1 MKFLDRVGLAIFSI
15 IVLIISVLLMLIG
28 FNFIEPSVFNILITK
43 VLMYQQ
49 ATYTM
54 IGISVILI
62 LLSIKCLFF
71 RSEANE
77 KRKSSETGI
86 LLENEDGK
94 LLITRN
100 TLVNLVD
107 GVVEQFE
114 EVQKYDTDVVIDKQN
129 NVTIN
134 VAIEVNEGCVI
145 KELTSKLQTKIKE
158 SVKSATDLELT
169 AVDIEVHKVELK
181 KEEVGNE

>member
-1 MKFLDRVGLAIFSI
+1 MKFLDRVGLVIFSM
-15 IVLIISVLLMLIG
+15 IVLTISVLLMLIG
-28 FNFIEPSVFNILITK
+28 FNFIEPSFFSFLISK

-71 RSEANE
+71 RSESNE
-77 KRKSSETGI
+77 KRKDSEKGI
-86 LLENEDGK
+86 LLQNEDGK

-107 GVVEQFE
+107 TVVEQFD

-145 KELTSKLQTKIKE
+145 KELTSKLQAKIKE
-158 SVKSATDLELT
+158 SVKTATDLELT
-169 AVDIEVHKVELK
+169 AVDIEVHKVEIK
-181 KEEVGNE
+181 KEEIENE